1 MIFLIVLGVCSM
13 LGGGGRGCMG
23 RLFGGLGMRLVCVL
37 RGGVGWVEV
46 KGGLGRDVG
55 VVAAVV
61 DCWWQVRERIIRER
75 ENA

>member
-1 MIFLIVLGVCSM
+1 MGFWFDIGVCVFLGMWLVFWGLGV
-13 LGGGGRGCMG
+13 G
-23 RLFGGLGMRLVCVL
+23 LVCVL

-46 KGGLGRDVG
+46 KGGLRRDVG